1 MKRYCIARKQALGKP
16 NSDEDSMLNK
26 FNLIATTFRY
36 REFDAIDEMLELLDV
51 IGDSDAYFEVTNI
64 SGLITG
70 NTRLDPFQVI
80 EKFKG
85 IVRSEDWRFR
95 YVLRVIP
102 IESITNSNPS
112 DITMVAT
119 ELSKRKISSSD
130 SFKLSVEKR
139 HNSYL
144 RSSDLINTI
153 AKDIDNPVDLE
164 TPNWIVL
171 IEVLGNVTGIAVLHH
186 DQIFNSTFEK
196 RDFDTNS

>member
-1 MKRYCIARKQALGKP
+1 MKRYCIARKQALRKP
-16 NSDEDSMLNK
+16 NSDEDNMLNK

-70 NTRLDPFQVI
+70 NTHLDPFQVI

>member
-196 RDFDTNS
+196 RDFGTNS

>member
-1 MKRYCIARKQALGKP
+1 
-16 NSDEDSMLNK
+16 MLNK

-36 REFDAIDEMLELLDV
+36 REFDAIDEILDLLDD
-51 IGDSDAYFEVTNI
+51 IGDSDAFFEVTNI

-80 EKFKG
+80 ENFKG

-102 IESITNSNPS
+102 IESVTSSSPS
-112 DITMVAT
+112 EIAMAAID
-119 ELSKRKISSSD
+119 LSKRKISSSD

-139 HNSYL
+139 HNSSL
-144 RSSDLINTI
+144 RSLDLIRTI
-153 AKDIDNPVDLE
+153 AKEINNQVDLDA
-164 TPNWIVL
+164 PRWIVL
-171 IEVLGNVTGIAVLHH
+171 IEILGNVTGIAVLQH

-196 RDFDTNS
+196 RDIGINSNT

>member
-16 NSDEDSMLNK
+16 NSDEDGMLNK
-26 FNLIATTFRY
+26 FNLIASTFRY

-102 IESITNSNPS
+102 IESVTNSNPS

-196 RDFDTNS
+196 RGFDTNS